1 MFKIYIL
8 LLTSAAAFKMSDLKI
23 NTQDPAL
30 QTPMAK
36 KLIEEVVATELKKKM
51 PDLLRAIRE
60 EKGVK
65 NTKKPRSQTLEVE
78 MRTTDGEDELDVVV
92 VSVWPDGTTTR
103 DRVPSSF

>member
-1 MFKIYIL
+1 ML
-8 LLTSAAAFKMSDLKI
+8 AGAAAIKLSDLQI

-36 KLIEEVVATELKKKM
+36 KLIEEVVASELKKQM

-60 EKGVK
+60 EKGVRDV
-65 NTKKPRSQTLEVE
+65 KKPRSQTLEVK

-103 DRVPSSF
+103 DLVPR